1 VRDIYVPLQIP
12 YTVCLV
18 VSRIEQYR
26 EWKRMTEK
34 IHGYT
39 RDDLLA
45 MNVDALRAVLHERTH
60 HTIEVQLYRILQGRM
75 AKPTNFGSHAKFV
88 LEVWR
93 ARALPID
100 TPDLQWCIQLI
111 AIADRLNAGRPVH
124 LETEVPKPFSDTEL
138 ETVRKLLFGRRSI
151 RQFTDQP
158 VPDAMVREILL
169 AGLMAPQGCNVGS
182 TRFIVL
188 RRPEEWRLVRSDIPL
203 DHGVMILIGQDLRVY
218 QALRFD
224 QLVPQNLY
232 YDAAAAADH
241 MCLMAHALGLGA
253 CWLTH
258 GEETQQRIRAAFGLP
273 ATFFTRCHLIIGWP
287 DEAPIKSQR
296 MSLDDAIIEK
306 AA

>member
-1 VRDIYVPLQIP
+1 M
-12 YTVCLV
+12 TV
-18 VSRIEQYR
+18 
-26 EWKRMTEK
+26 K

-45 MNVDALRAVLHERTH
+45 MNVDSLRAVLHERTH

-75 AKPTNFGSHAKFV
+75 AKPTNFGSHAKVV

-93 ARALPID
+93 ARALPTD

-111 AIADRLNAGRPVH
+111 VIAEQLNAGRPVH
-124 LETEVPKPFSDTEL
+124 LETEVPAPFSNMEL
-138 ETVRKLLFGRRSI
+138 ETVRKLLYGRRSI

-188 RRPEEWRLVRSDIPL
+188 RNPEEWRLVRNDIPL
-203 DHGVMILIGQDLRVY
+203 DHGVLILIGQDLRVY

-273 ATFFTRCHLIIGWP
+273 ATFITRCHLIIGWP

-306 AA
+306 TK